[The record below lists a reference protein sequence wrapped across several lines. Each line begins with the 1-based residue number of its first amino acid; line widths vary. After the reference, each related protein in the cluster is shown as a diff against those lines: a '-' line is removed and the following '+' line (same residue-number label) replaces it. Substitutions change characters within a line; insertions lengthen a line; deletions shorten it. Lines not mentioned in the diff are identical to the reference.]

1 MSDSGSPAPARRES
15 TYGEVVDARRVIAKL
30 HTLAADPRNRPFIA
44 RDAGCLRNIIRT
56 FDFPADDVV
65 YKALETLSY
74 LSSHSQ
80 ENRQLLSQQPGLMPR
95 LHEIGEMHPEEEV
108 ADLAKHL
115 HQQLSSDKSVENPTT
130 PEKALN
136 RPALAMLASSKL
148 DLLRTQ
154 ASPATKNMHSRQP
167 RTIMFKVEGLTG
179 EEDKDK
185 LERAIIR
192 TKGVISVSLDN
203 FELGDSSIMRILAQR
218 QLSVRAVVRAK
229 CPPEDIIAACERND
243 LNACIYDPTKDLQ
256 REKPERTPTKDGVMS
271 GYETPLSERS
281 TQHGA
286 SEGGGDSPRYLT
298 PPDLNACGDRVLVSM
313 EDKTIG
319 VAVEKPKD
327 DGISWI
333 QKVGRVLWW

>member
-1 MSDSGSPAPARRES
+1 VFAFCVL
-15 TYGEVVDARRVIAKL
+15 VVWVLFFVCTSIYRVIAKL

-154 ASPATKNMHSRQP
+154 ARSATSQQER
-167 RTIMFKVEGLTG
+167 
-179 EEDKDK
+179 EE
-185 LERAIIR
+185 RVCYR
-192 TKGVISVSLDN
+192 HV
-203 FELGDSSIMRILAQR
+203 
-218 QLSVRAVVRAK
+218 
-229 CPPEDIIAACERND
+229 
-243 LNACIYDPTKDLQ
+243 CIF
-256 REKPERTPTKDGVMS
+256 G
-271 GYETPLSERS
+271 PLSMPHSAENS
-281 TQHGA
+281 IA
-286 SEGGGDSPRYLT
+286 SAFVCMCMLWVSSGCGCVRVRVYEQSRNEEHALKTTTHNHVQGGG
-298 PPDLNACGDRVLVSM
+298 ADR
-313 EDKTIG
+313 
-319 VAVEKPKD
+319 
-327 DGISWI
+327 
-333 QKVGRVLWW
+333 